1 MGSCINIYNSI
12 HIYIYIC
19 SLFFFVS
26 QMVVVEIPSIRML
39 MTQHIT
45 YRTDMYVY
53 IYIHCVY
60 VCMIQVCALTC
71 MCDADEW
78 AGLVFQ
84 VQTAYVSNADK
95 IASFPLVGI

>member
-1 MGSCINIYNSI
+1 
-12 HIYIYIC
+12 
-19 SLFFFVS
+19 
-26 QMVVVEIPSIRML
+26 
-39 MTQHIT
+39 
-45 YRTDMYVY
+45 
-53 IYIHCVY
+53 
-60 VCMIQVCALTC
+60 MIQVCALTC